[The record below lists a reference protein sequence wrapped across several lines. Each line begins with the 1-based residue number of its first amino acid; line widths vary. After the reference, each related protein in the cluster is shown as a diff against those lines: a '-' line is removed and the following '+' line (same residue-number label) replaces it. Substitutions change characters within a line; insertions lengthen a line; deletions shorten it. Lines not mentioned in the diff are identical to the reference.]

1 MLADYLQED
10 IAQVGKTAILQSDYL
25 KAVAS
30 ATCRDACRKAL
41 VREDEDDWLRLDLGV
56 QVLAVE
62 EHRVVR
68 LELAGLAGKRCS
80 VETGRKISFC
90 GKDVHLK

>member
-1 MLADYLQED
+1 MLADCLQED

-25 KAVAS
+25 EAVAS

-41 VREDEDDWLRLDLGV
+41 VREDEDDWFRLDLGV

-68 LELAGLAGKRCS
+68 LEHAGLAGQRCGIK
-80 VETGRKISFC
+80 TGHKISFC
-90 GKDVHLK
+90 CKAVHLK